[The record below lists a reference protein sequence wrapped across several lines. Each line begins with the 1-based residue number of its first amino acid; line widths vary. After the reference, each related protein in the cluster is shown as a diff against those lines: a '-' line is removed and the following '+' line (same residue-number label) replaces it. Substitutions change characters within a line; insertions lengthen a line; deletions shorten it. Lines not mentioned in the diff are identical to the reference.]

1 MIKENMGQGS
11 FKKHFKCRNSVK
23 YFTVAWPDSETPIWI
38 FLYNVS
44 TQELFQE
51 KKYETGSF

>member
-51 KKYETGSF
+51 KKI